1 MTDRSNR
8 GAFYVPRREL
18 AETIAGR
25 LSLDPLMG
33 SPSGLMLA
41 APRRTGKSTFL
52 RRDLLPVLKARG
64 DHAVLVDL
72 WSDRK
77 ADPGQL
83 IADALAADIAGMPT
97 PAERVARA
105 ANAVPIKS
113 ISIGGLRAEIGGVA
127 DGRNLTLTEALLE
140 IGARAKADVV
150 FIIDEAQQAV
160 TSEAGLDAMFALKAA
175 RDAMNQRPE
184 GARLFVLCTG
194 SNRDGLAGLLSTNQQ
209 PFYGARVEDFPTLG
223 RPYVEA
229 LVAAINPRLAED
241 NKLDPEDV
249 AQAFRLLGHRPEKL
263 VEVVQQHAA
272 WLPGSAG
279 LKRTLQER
287 ADELRARVWDQYG
300 SDFDGLTTLQRAV
313 LEVLIRDGANFAP
326 FHEKTV
332 QRIAGIAG
340 RKTSAQAVQKALDAL
355 RDRQLVW
362 RPGRGRY
369 ALEDPD
375 MRDWLLARMET
386 G

>member
-1 MTDRSNR
+1 MTSRSNGR
-8 GAFYVPRREL
+8 EFYVGRKEL
-18 AETIAGR
+18 AEAIAGR

-33 SPSGLMLA
+33 SPSGLLLA

-52 RRDLLPVLKARG
+52 RRDLLPVLEARG
-64 DHAVLVDL
+64 DHPVLVDL
-72 WSDRK
+72 WADRK

-83 IADALAADIAGMPT
+83 IADALAAEITALPT
-97 PAERVARA
+97 PTEKALRA
-105 ANAVPIKS
+105 LPVKA

-127 DGRNLTLTEALLE
+127 EGRNLTLTEALIE
-140 IGARAKADVV
+140 IGARAKSDVV

-194 SNRDGLAGLLSTNQQ
+194 SNRDGLAGLVSTNQQ
-209 PFYGARVEDFPTLG
+209 PFFGARVEDFPTLG
-223 RPYVEA
+223 RPYVDA

-249 AQAFRLLGHRPEKL
+249 ARAFDLLGHRPEKL

-279 LKRTLQER
+279 LKRTLEER

-300 SDFDGLTTLQRAV
+300 SDFDALTRLQRAV
-313 LEVLIRDGANFAP
+313 LEVLIRDGADFAP
-326 FHEKTV
+326 FHERTV
-332 QRIAGIAG
+332 ARVGEIIGGQS
-340 RKTSAQAVQKALDAL
+340 SAQAIQKALDAL
-355 RDRQLVW
+355 REKQLVW

-375 MRDWLLARMET
+375 MKGWLLARM
-386 G
+386 GKG

>member
-1 MTDRSNR
+1 MTESGNR
-8 GAFYVPRREL
+8 GEFYVPRKEL
-18 AETIAGR
+18 AQAIAER

-52 RRDLLPVLKARG
+52 RRDLLPVLRARG
-64 DHAVLVDL
+64 DHPVLVDL

-83 IADALAADIAGMPT
+83 IADALATEIAAMPS
-97 PAERVARA
+97 PVERAARA
-105 ANAVPIKS
+105 LPIKA
-113 ISIGGLRAEIGGVA
+113 ITIGGLRAEIGGVA
-127 DGRNLTLTEALLE
+127 EGRSLTLTDALLE
-140 IGARAKADVV
+140 IGARAKSDVV
-150 FIIDEAQQAV
+150 FLIDEAQQAV

-249 AQAFRLLGHRPEKL
+249 AAAFRLLGHRPEKL

-300 SDFDGLTTLQRAV
+300 SDFDGLTVLQRAV
-313 LEVLIRDGANFAP
+313 LEVLIRDGSDFAP

-355 RDRQLVW
+355 RDKQLVW

-375 MRDWLLARMET
+375 MRDWLLARMAQ

>member
-1 MTDRSNR
+1 M
-8 GAFYVPRREL
+8 GADANGREFYVPRKEL
-18 AETIAGR
+18 AQAIAER

-64 DHAVLVDL
+64 DHPVLVDL

-83 IADALAADIAGMPT
+83 IANALAAEIAALPT
-97 PAERVARA
+97 PAERALRA
-105 ANAVPIKS
+105 LPIKA
-113 ISIGGLRAEIGGVA
+113 ITIGGLRAEIGGVA
-127 DGRNLTLTEALLE
+127 EGRSLTLTEALLE
-140 IGARAKADVV
+140 IGSRAKSDVV

-194 SNRDGLAGLLSTNQQ
+194 SNRDGLAGLVSTNQQ
-209 PFYGARVEDFPTLG
+209 PFYGARVEAFPTLG
-223 RPYVEA
+223 RTYVEA

-249 AQAFRLLGHRPEKL
+249 AEAFRLLGYRPEKL

-279 LKRTLQER
+279 LRRTLQER

-300 SDFDGLTTLQRAV
+300 SDFDGLTVLQRAV
-313 LEVLIRDGANFAP
+313 LEVLIRDGADFAP

-332 QRIAGIAG
+332 RRIAEIAG

-375 MRDWLLARMET
+375 MRGWLLARMEK